1 MNLKYLGYAGIIL
14 PILGATYG
22 GLMIASD
29 LEIKLNGAYDM
40 AQDAHNRIDQIDS
53 QVDGVE
59 KYAEMLDDEAD
70 RELESSLDKIDST
83 IYMMNEQWTFKEK
96 EFNRQIAEMAGR
108 LALIDGIMSSLEK
121 KSYDAVSLTQ
131 MDGLREQIFSLRDK
145 IEEANRITGP
155 DPIQEIYQL
164 RQELEDLREINDQLI
179 KSNPKDLST
188 IYQLGINIK
197 NLSLNLYVRYHKNFT
212 AEENEFLLQCA
223 ATGSEAA
230 QKYKDA
236 VDYFLKAQRKF
247 PESDNAPIYL
257 HNRARILD
265 NILLDKN
272 NARLAFEELIELY
285 PDHPLSEN
293 SKVYLDNVFGKS
305 NEELINILNSKN

>member
-108 LALIDGIMSSLEK
+108 LALIDGVMSSLEK

-164 RQELEDLREINDQLI
+164 RQELEDLRRQMNDHH
-179 KSNPKDLST
+179 SGNW
-188 IYQLGINIK
+188 N
-197 NLSLNLYVRYHKNFT
+197 
-212 AEENEFLLQCA
+212 
-223 ATGSEAA
+223 
-230 QKYKDA
+230 
-236 VDYFLKAQRKF
+236 
-247 PESDNAPIYL
+247 
-257 HNRARILD
+257 
-265 NILLDKN
+265 
-272 NARLAFEELIELY
+272 
-285 PDHPLSEN
+285 
-293 SKVYLDNVFGKS
+293 
-305 NEELINILNSKN
+305 